1 MWTYHLSGWE
11 GVMMR
16 TSTPL
21 SAAVFQGGDKF
32 IIQDEVG
39 CGDIDIMVRP
49 LDEVQIGILRHIKV
63 IQGGIG
69 VGLHIALRRERP
81 RGEVFFLGTIEGI
94 AAGVQGPLLEE
105 HTGKAAHRGAAQ
117 QHGGILPVAETA
129 STLLMYSS
137 ARLMPPVK
145 PTWPSMTQILRWSR

>member
-1 MWTYHLSGWE
+1 MVQQHGVFVVEVQAALIEVGGAHHGCLVIAQAHFGVDEAGLILIDLDAALDE
-11 GVMMR
+11 GLVIG
-16 TSTPL
+16 
-21 SAAVFQGGDKF
+21 AADHVDIPFIRVGGGDDADIHAAFRRGFQGGDKF

-63 IQGGIG
+63 IQ
-69 VGLHIALRRERP
+69 
-81 RGEVFFLGTIEGI
+81 
-94 AAGVQGPLLEE
+94 
-105 HTGKAAHRGAAQ
+105 
-117 QHGGILPVAETA
+117 
-129 STLLMYSS
+129 MYSS